1 MTARA
6 TDPWTSHAA
15 GEKAARRAPSHRV
28 QLLAAYYRS
37 QDHGLTDEEAAQVT
51 GLDERP
57 NCAWWKR
64 CSELRQ
70 LGLIEENKHSTGR
83 MGKGG
88 ALRMVCYITPKGI
101 EEVQRSKQCL
111 ALVNPAT
118 TGMRK
123 QHTVVVGQD
132 YLLWLEAIM
141 NAARLVVK
149 FDGTDRESLDELQ
162 QLVVGRD

>member
-6 TDPWTSHAA
+6 SDPLTSHLA
-15 GEKAARRAPSHRV
+15 GQSVKHRAPSQQLRV
-28 QLLAAYYRS
+28 LAAFYRAA
-37 QDHGLTDEEAAQVT
+37 HEGLTDEEAGIKT
-51 GLDERP
+51 GLIERP
-57 NCAWWKR
+57 GCCYWKR

-70 LGLIEENKHSTGR
+70 AGYLRSNGVMRRARTGELQAVSCITR
-83 MGKGG
+83 EGIGYLSAYPK
-88 ALRMVCYITPKGI
+88 ALQLTEDNV
-101 EEVQRSKQCL
+101 KQL
-111 ALVNPAT
+111 KPGT
-118 TGMRK
+118 IM
-123 QHTVVVGQD
+123 VGQD